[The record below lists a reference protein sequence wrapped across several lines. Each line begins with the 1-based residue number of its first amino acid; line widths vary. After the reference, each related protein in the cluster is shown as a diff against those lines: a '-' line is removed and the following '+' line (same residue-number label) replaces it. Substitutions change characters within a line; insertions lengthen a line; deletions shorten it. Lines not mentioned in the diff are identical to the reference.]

1 MSKFYEEMT
10 TTCTMLNA
18 SCTNRER
25 LHSKLDIKS
34 MPRKE
39 RQQKTFCTCMLKLK
53 MISLS
58 TKGFGT

>member
-1 MSKFYEEMT
+1 MSKFCEEMT

-25 LHSKLDIKS
+25 LDSKLKVKS
-34 MPRKE
+34 MPWKE
-39 RQQKTFCTCMLKLK
+39 KQQKTFHTCKLKLK
-53 MISLS
+53 IISLS